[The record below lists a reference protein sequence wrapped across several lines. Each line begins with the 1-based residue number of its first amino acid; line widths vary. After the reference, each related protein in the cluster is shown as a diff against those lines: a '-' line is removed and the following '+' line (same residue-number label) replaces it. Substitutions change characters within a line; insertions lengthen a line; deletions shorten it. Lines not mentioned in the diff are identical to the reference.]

1 LSPAFTVA
9 YVDNLEVYFQKI
21 VRELLNKYQSKV
33 VSRAASERG
42 FETDFMEDLHNVALD
57 M

>member
-9 YVDNLEVYFQKI
+9 YVDNLEVYFQNI
-21 VRELLNKYQSKV
+21 VRDLLNKYQSKV
-33 VSRAASERG
+33 MSNSPSEYG